1 MPNEEKV
8 EEKVG
13 GEIGELEQKMDEL
26 LEQNQSKGDE
36 KDVQKKD
43 SQDGGWITSL
53 PKELRAGVDS
63 TKYSSLGDYIKDLR
77 ANQKDG
83 DTSTVTKEKVEEEW
97 SALLGEAKKDVPS
110 GFDGDAY
117 DSIVESL
124 KKDGVD
130 VVSARKTLEAFSR
143 VNGEQVEKMKKAKDE
158 TLSKYVTEKW
168 GANAKEYLGEA
179 KKGLQVIFGENKE
192 LIRSAQESG
201 LSKDPAFLEVCKLLG
216 RTVKEGTIETPKNT
230 SNKKTSDPL
239 NPLGL

>member
-8 EEKVG
+8 EEKVE
-13 GEIGELEQKMDEL
+13 EIGELEQKMDEL

-53 PKELRAGVDS
+53 PKELRSGVDS

-83 DTSTVTKEKVEEEW
+83 EKDAVTKEKVEEEW
-97 SALLGEAKKDVPS
+97 NTLLGEAKKDVPR
-110 GFDGDAY
+110 GFDAGAY
-117 DSIVESL
+117 DSIVEEL

-130 VVSARKTLEAFSR
+130 AISARKTLEAFSR

-158 TLSKYVTEKW
+158 TLSKYVAEKW
-168 GANAKEYLGEA
+168 GANAKEYIGEA

-201 LSKDPAFLEVCKLLG
+201 LTKDPTFLEVCKLLG
-216 RTVKEGTIETPKNT
+216 RTTKEGVIDTPKVAT
-230 SNKKTSDPL
+230 NKKTSDPL

>member
-8 EEKVG
+8 EQKVE
-13 GEIGELEQKMDEL
+13 EIGELEQKMDEL
-26 LEQNQSKGDE
+26 LEQNQSKGE
-36 KDVQKKD
+36 EDVQKKD

-53 PKELRAGVDS
+53 PKELRSGVDS

-83 DTSTVTKEKVEEEW
+83 ETDAVTKEEEW
-97 SALLGEAKKDVPS
+97 NTLLGEAKKGVPS
-110 GFDGDAY
+110 GFDAGAY
-117 DSIVESL
+117 DSIVEEL

-130 VVSARKTLEAFSR
+130 AVSARKTLEAFSR

-168 GANAKEYLGEA
+168 GANAKEYIGEA

-192 LIRSAQESG
+192 LIKSAQDSG
-201 LSKDPAFLEVCKLLG
+201 LTKDPTFLEVCKLLG
-216 RTVKEGTIETPKNT
+216 RSTKEGTIDTPKGAT
-230 SNKKTSDPL
+230 NKKTSDPL